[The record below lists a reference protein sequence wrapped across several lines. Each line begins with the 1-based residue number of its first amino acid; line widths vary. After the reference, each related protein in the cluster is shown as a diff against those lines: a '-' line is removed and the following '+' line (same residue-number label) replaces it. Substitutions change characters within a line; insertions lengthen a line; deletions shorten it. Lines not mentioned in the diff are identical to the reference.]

1 MPCGRT
7 ELPGAHDLGA
17 DPGLKQPQER
27 VVDARRA
34 AGLAEHLATPSGR
47 EHPLVQ
53 PLAGMA
59 ERGVKALVFAGGE
72 TVERDGDMLDT
83 GE

>member
-1 MPCGRT
+1 MPCGGT
-7 ELPGAHDLGA
+7 ELPCAHDLAA
-17 DPGLKQPQER
+17 DPGLEQPQER

-34 AGLAEHLATPSGR
+34 AGLAEHLATPLDH
-47 EHPLVQ
+47 EHPFVQ
-53 PLAGMA
+53 SLAGMT
-59 ERGVKALVFAGGE
+59 ERRVEALAFTSGK